1 MTQNGGATRLLENRR
16 GRPGLRVRLNGPPGN
31 PAAIGSTLR
40 WVKGDKKGPK
50 RELHQGA
57 GYWSCDSPTTV
68 MSLPEG
74 VSQLEIHWPGGT
86 TTTSTLPPGVLEVR
100 VALDGTV
107 TRVR

>member
-1 MTQNGGATRLLENRR
+1 M
-16 GRPGLRVRLNGPPGN
+16 
-31 PAAIGSTLR
+31 AAVVHEKILMYLHAA
-40 WVKGDKKGPK
+40 KLQHDDFEGPK

-68 MSLPEG
+68 MSLPDG
-74 VSQLEIHWPGGT
+74 ASQLEIHWPGGT
-86 TTTSTLPPGVLEVR
+86 TTTSALPPGALEVR